1 MSTSIGQR
9 LIDRGIDRGIVQ
21 ARQQDVLVV
30 LTRRFGAP
38 PAAIVE
44 QIAQIEDAQRLELI
58 LGAAATV
65 ASLDEFA
72 RDLG

>member
-9 LIDRGIDRGIVQ
+9 LIDRGIVQ

-38 PAAIVE
+38 PAAIAE
-44 QIAQIEDAQRLELI
+44 QIAQIEDAQRLQMI
-58 LGAAATV
+58 LGAAATA
-65 ASLDEFA
+65 ASLDAFA